1 MIISATP
8 TSDQSLFVQN
18 IVLNLVFQFTLI
30 TFELDLPNVEN
41 KENINRGNDLMFS
54 QICGTTPMRSQS
66 NLLLRLAQFTD
77 GYKVIAFHYSHSDF
91 HF

>member
-30 TFELDLPNVEN
+30 TFELDLQNVEN
-41 KENINRGNDLMFS
+41 KENINRGNDLMFW